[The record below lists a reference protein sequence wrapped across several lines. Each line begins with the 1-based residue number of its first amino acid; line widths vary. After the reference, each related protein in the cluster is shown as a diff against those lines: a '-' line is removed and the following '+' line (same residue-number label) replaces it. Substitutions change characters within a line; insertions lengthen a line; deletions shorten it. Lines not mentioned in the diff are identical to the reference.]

1 MFVSDMDLHFTD
13 YEYAFEWWYII
24 EEEEEED
31 FYEHVVKTC
40 FKNG

>member
-24 EEEEEED
+24 EEEED